1 MEIMWEPCILTQKRK
16 IMRTKPKAIELKN
29 AEKDLKKKVEEI
41 LKDNMEY
48 MKSRLKKYLKENTY
62 AQEQHLKE
70 DLGWSIPKDFVV
82 ALFED
87 AAEQYSCLGC
97 SEPVKRKAKKNTR
110 IIKSKLYVW

>member
-1 MEIMWEPCILTQKRK
+1 MVVKKSVIIQ
-16 IMRTKPKAIELKN
+16 I

-41 LKDNMEY
+41 LKDNMKY
-48 MKSRLKKYLKENTY
+48 MKSKLKKYLKESTY
-62 AQEQHLKE
+62 AQEQHSKE
-70 DLGWSIPKDFVV
+70 NLGWSVPKDFVV